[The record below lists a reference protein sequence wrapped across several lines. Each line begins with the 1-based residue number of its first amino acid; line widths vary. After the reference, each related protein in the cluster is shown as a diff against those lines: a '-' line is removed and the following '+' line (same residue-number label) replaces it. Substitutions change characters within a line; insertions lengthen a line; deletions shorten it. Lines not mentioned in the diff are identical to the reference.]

1 MLITMTLVRC
11 SAHTQLY
18 RSVFLS
24 RTILH
29 LRANLRCKIQCSH
42 AFFFAVQ
49 PHKLLPGGAHL
60 VEADLVG
67 QEDGFLTRVPKGIK
81 SQGAKDSPVSILQW
95 QYQE

>member
-1 MLITMTLVRC
+1 MLISMTLVRC

-18 RSVFLS
+18 CSFFLS